1 MKDSA
6 LEVQWRLAARVAAL
20 AATARKDDRGAISV
34 ETAIITALLG
44 AIAVGFAGFIGT
56 RIGLWQEAIPSP

>member
-6 LEVQWRLAARVAAL
+6 LEVQRRLAAWVVAL
-20 AATARKDDRGAISV
+20 AVNARRDDRGAISV

-56 RIGLWQEAIPSP
+56 RVGLWQNAIPSP